1 MPNVFRDVFMPYAIM
16 KLSDGRHIV
25 VNRNQEPIGLN
36 TGEFVDYDD
45 YAVRFKNLPPAK
57 AARISCYGFADP
69 DDIQLWD
76 DGCNPFTN
84 ARHMKDYLH
93 RYAMLLEL
101 KIIPEDDYQRA
112 HPKDPRIA

>member
-1 MPNVFRDVFMPYAIM
+1 MPYAIM

-45 YAVRFKNLPPAK
+45 YAVRFKNLTPAK

-69 DDIQLWD
+69 DDIQLFD
-76 DGCNPFTN
+76 DSCSPFN
-84 ARHMKDYLH
+84 SPNDMNDYLR
-93 RYAMLLEL
+93 RYAILMRL
-101 KIIPEDDYQRA
+101 KIIPEHDYRLTKA
-112 HPKDPRIA
+112 F